1 MILREPKPSE
11 LPALTSL
18 CQRSKA
24 HWGYP
29 RDMLKAFADE
39 LTVTPENL
47 AEDAI
52 MLAEDKRGQAIQI
65 GAHEAVG
72 PDADIK
78 PCDVVIDFIGAD
90 VTLAT
95 AAANVARKGT
105 VIVVGL
111 AGGTTPFG
119 LTVVAPEAR
128 FMSSFWG
135 TRTEMDDL
143 LALVRREPSIIR
155 PVEALPLAHA
165 QTAHD
170 RLRRGQFTSRLVL
183 LP

>member
-1 MILREPKPSE
+1 MVARP
-11 LPALTSL
+11 
-18 CQRSKA
+18 
-24 HWGYP
+24 
-29 RDMLKAFADE
+29 
-39 LTVTPENL
+39 
-47 AEDAI
+47 
-52 MLAEDKRGQAIQI
+52 
-65 GAHEAVG
+65 
-72 PDADIK
+72 
-78 PCDVVIDFIGAD
+78 
-90 VTLAT
+90 T

-155 PVEALPLAHA
+155 PVEALPLADA
-165 QTAHD
+165 QAAHD